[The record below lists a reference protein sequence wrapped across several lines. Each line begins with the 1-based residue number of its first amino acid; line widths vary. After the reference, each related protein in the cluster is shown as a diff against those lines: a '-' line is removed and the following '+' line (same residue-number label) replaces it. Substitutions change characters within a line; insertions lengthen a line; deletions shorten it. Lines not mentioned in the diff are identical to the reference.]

1 MEIDRPALSEDGQ
14 EALQAGKNCA
24 EDELAAQYEMVENV
38 RTENEPPVDRFGKI
52 QSTDVVYR
60 GVMDNVSAP
69 KTQATQGQVS
79 KHEIEQLRGL
89 PRQVELLQSQ
99 VSELA
104 QKGLTEKNMPSENSE
119 PSSERRKLENR
130 IRELEEHIRYLL
142 TTHERVFKQQA
153 ETEARYND
161 ACAHIK
167 KESDARREA
176 ELNLRTDIATAQG
189 QFRKEKERAQK
200 FMKTMA
206 DMQSAD
212 PFKLDNA
219 YFKSGVEALRYDIK
233 NWARNQ
239 RLVLNPNQNMI
250 TSVVRAV
257 SGSRER
263 GPNYEFLSSV
273 VPYYLEYTSADED
286 FRWLLQA
293 YVWKRIVELV
303 WDDDLWAGPRKK
315 TDDND
320 TENRLIFGYYLMKGR
335 LEPDDRS
342 SKEYITQYHQW
353 RSSSARILDKQISK
367 GRRAYTIALIR
378 DDIVKPLFAA
388 SGHARQDIEL
398 EDLESIIESAIQL
411 AANMAQQ
418 RANFVFELIPISAY
432 GRAEFVSSIMTDP
445 FPLAEFD
452 RRTQNRVVHLM
463 LAPRLLKYGT
473 SEGTEF
479 ETHVQLLEAEV
490 ETKIVSKKFSR

>member
-1 MEIDRPALSEDGQ
+1 M
-14 EALQAGKNCA
+14 
-24 EDELAAQYEMVENV
+24 
-38 RTENEPPVDRFGKI
+38 RTENELPVGRFGEI

-60 GVMDNVSAP
+60 GVMENVSAP

-104 QKGLTEKNMPSENSE
+104 QKGLTEKYMPSENSE
-119 PSSERRKLENR
+119 PSSERRKLEKQ
-130 IRELEEHIRYLL
+130 IRNLTAEKDKLEEYIRNLL
-142 TTHERVFKQQA
+142 STQEEVLKQQA
-153 ETEARYND
+153 ETEAQFNN

-167 KESDARREA
+167 KEADARREA
-176 ELNLRTDIATAQG
+176 ELNLRSEIATAQG

-219 YFKSGVEALRYDIK
+219 YFKSGVEALRYGIK

-303 WDDDLWAGPRKK
+303 WNDDLWAGPHKQ

-320 TENRLIFGYYLMKGR
+320 TENRLIVGYYLMKGR
-335 LEPDDRS
+335 LEPG
-342 SKEYITQYHQW
+342 E
-353 RSSSARILDKQISK
+353 
-367 GRRAYTIALIR
+367 
-378 DDIVKPLFAA
+378 
-388 SGHARQDIEL
+388 
-398 EDLESIIESAIQL
+398 
-411 AANMAQQ
+411 
-418 RANFVFELIPISAY
+418 
-432 GRAEFVSSIMTDP
+432 
-445 FPLAEFD
+445 
-452 RRTQNRVVHLM
+452 
-463 LAPRLLKYGT
+463 
-473 SEGTEF
+473 
-479 ETHVQLLEAEV
+479 
-490 ETKIVSKKFSR
+490 